1 MNPIVILNAH
11 SQVLVVSIAEVMV
24 CWVIVGASFESLVK
38 SRGRIASLVVGIL
51 TPDIFFGIYHFAHS
65 PPFNQ
70 IGMVL
75 FLMIPGLV
83 TSLVYFLGVMFLPLL
98 CFTTSSAFQVLCAR
112 LTWRPLVSHFTPS
125 MLWLL
130 YQSSFS

>member
-51 TPDIFFGIYHFAHS
+51 TPDIFFGIYHF
-65 PPFNQ
+65 
-70 IGMVL
+70 
-75 FLMIPGLV
+75 
-83 TSLVYFLGVMFLPLL
+83 LGYQKISYSYDILISDYLAALP
-98 CFTTSSAFQVLCAR
+98 V
-112 LTWRPLVSHFTPS
+112 
-125 MLWLL
+125 
-130 YQSSFS
+130 